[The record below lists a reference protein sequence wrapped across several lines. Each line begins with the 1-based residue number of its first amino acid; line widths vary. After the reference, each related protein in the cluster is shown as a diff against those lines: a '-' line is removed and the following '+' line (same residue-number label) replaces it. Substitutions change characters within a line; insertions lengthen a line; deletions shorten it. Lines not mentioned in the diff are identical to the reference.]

1 MIADPLPRELGACGA
16 EAAPAS
22 HRPAEPAAFM
32 PALIL
37 SHAVA
42 LWLNEIA
49 ALRAPVQGL
58 LGEKPLSVRVSRTVW
73 QAEPAAASMLDCV
86 FEVDGDTLILSLPGK
101 LAEAL
106 VGTVQ
111 DGLTLP
117 SEPTRSLVLELALEP
132 LLAPLERMTQ
142 RNLQLVRTEEARSTR
157 PYLELDIAYGE
168 LASKARLLLFSPLDG
183 PVPPAFTVLGGLLG
197 RLPRQTARLLSE
209 IPVIVAGHIGSLRVA
224 IGVLRQAEQ
233 GDALLPDAI
242 PLARGQIILAADRLW
257 APAEIGGDR
266 LVLRGP
272 FRLRSHPLKSEDVMP
287 ESQLQQQPPSEA
299 DIDSIEI
306 TLVFECG
313 RWPMPLG
320 TLRTITEGHVFEL
333 GRPLDGPVD
342 IVANGQRI
350 GRGDI
355 VRIGDEL
362 AVRLRGRLAL
372 ND

>member
-1 MIADPLPRELGACGA
+1 MIADPLTRELGACGA

-22 HRPAEPAAFM
+22 DRPAERAAFM
-32 PALIL
+32 PSLIL

-42 LWLNEIA
+42 SWLNEIT
-49 ALRAPVQGL
+49 ALRAPLQGL

-73 QAEPAAASMLDCV
+73 QAEPAAAPMLDCV
-86 FEVDGDTLILSLPGK
+86 FEVEGETLILSLPGK

-106 VGTVQ
+106 VRTVQ
-111 DGLTLP
+111 NGLTLP
-117 SEPTRSLVLELALEP
+117 SEPARSLVLEFALEP
-132 LLAPLERMTQ
+132 LLAALERMTQ
-142 RNLQLVRTEEARSTR
+142 RNLQLVRTEEARSTQ
-157 PYLELDIAYGE
+157 PYLEFDVAYGE
-168 LASKARLLLFSPLDG
+168 LASKARLLLFSPFDG
-183 PVPPAFTVLGGLLG
+183 PVPPAFTVLGELLG
-197 RLPRQTARLLSE
+197 RLPRQAARLLSE
-209 IPVIVAGHIGSLRVA
+209 LPVIVAGHIGSLRVA

-233 GDALLPDAI
+233 GDALLPDTI
-242 PLARGQIILAADRLW
+242 PLARGQIVLVADRLW

-287 ESQLQQQPPSEA
+287 QNQMQQQPPSEA

-320 TLRTITEGHVFEL
+320 TLRTINEGHVFEL
-333 GRPLDGPVD
+333 GRHLDGPVD

-355 VRIGDEL
+355 VRIGEEL

>member
-1 MIADPLPRELGACGA
+1 MIADPLPRELGACDA
-16 EAAPAS
+16 EAASAPY
-22 HRPAEPAAFM
+22 RPAERAAFT
-32 PALIL
+32 PTLIL
-37 SHAVA
+37 SHAVTS
-42 LWLNEIA
+42 WLNEIA
-49 ALRAPVQGL
+49 ALRAPLQTL

-73 QAEPAAASMLDCV
+73 QAEPAATSMLDCV
-86 FEVDGDTLILSLPGK
+86 FEVNGETLILSLPVA

-106 VGTVQ
+106 IGTVQ

-142 RNLQLVRTEEARSTR
+142 RNLQLVRTEEAPNTR
-157 PYLELDIAYGE
+157 PYLEFDVAFGE

-183 PVPPAFTVLGGLLG
+183 PVPPAFTALGELLG
-197 RLPRQTARLLSE
+197 RSPRQTAKLPSE
-209 IPVIVAGHIGSLRVA
+209 LPVIVAGQVGSLRVA
-224 IGVLRQAEQ
+224 IGVLRRAEQ
-233 GDALLPDAI
+233 GDALLPDVI

-272 FRLRSHPLKSEDVMP
+272 FRLRSHPLTSEDMMAQNQV
-287 ESQLQQQPPSEA
+287 QQQPPSEA

-306 TLVFECG
+306 TLIFECG

-320 TLRTITEGHVFEL
+320 TLRTLNEGHVFEL

-342 IVANGQRI
+342 ILANGQRI

>member
-1 MIADPLPRELGACGA
+1 
-16 EAAPAS
+16 
-22 HRPAEPAAFM
+22 M
-32 PALIL
+32 PTLIL

-42 LWLNEIA
+42 SWLNEIA
-49 ALRAPVQGL
+49 ALRAPLQGV
-58 LGEKPLSVRVSRTVW
+58 LGEKPLSVRVSRIVW
-73 QAEPAAASMLDCV
+73 QAEPATTSMLDCV
-86 FEVDGDTLILSLPGK
+86 FEVDGEALILSLPGK
-101 LAEAL
+101 VAEAL
-106 VGTVQ
+106 VGAVQ

-142 RNLQLVRTEEARSTR
+142 RNLQLVRTEEARSTK
-157 PYLELDIAYGE
+157 PYLEFDVAYGE

-183 PVPPAFTVLGGLLG
+183 SVPPAFAVLGELLG
-197 RLPRQTARLLSE
+197 RLPRQTAKLLSKL
-209 IPVIVAGHIGSLRVA
+209 PVTVAGHIGSLRVA

-257 APAEIGGDR
+257 APAEIAGDR
-266 LVLRGP
+266 LMLRGP
-272 FRLRSHPLKSEDVMP
+272 FRLQSHPLKSEDVMP
-287 ESQLQQQPPSEA
+287 QSQAQQQPPTEA

-313 RWPMPLG
+313 RWPVPLG
-320 TLRTITEGHVFEL
+320 TLRTINEGHVFDL

-342 IVANGQRI
+342 ILANGQRI

-355 VRIGDEL
+355 VRIGEEL

>member
-1 MIADPLPRELGACGA
+1 MMADFPVLEPGCCNVEV
-16 EAAPAS
+16 
-22 HRPAEPAAFM
+22 EPATYRSGGPTPFI
-32 PALIL
+32 PALTL
-37 SHAVA
+37 SRAVA
-42 LWLNEIA
+42 SWLNEIA
-49 ALRAPVQGL
+49 ALRTPLQSR
-58 LGEKPLSVRVSRTVW
+58 LGEKPLSIVVSRLVW
-73 QAEPAAASMLDCV
+73 QAELAPASMLDCV
-86 FEVDGDTLILSLPGK
+86 FEADGETLILSLPGP

-106 VGTVQ
+106 IETVQ

-117 SEPTRSLVLELALEP
+117 SEPARSLILELALEP

-142 RNLQLVRTEEARSTR
+142 RNLQLVRTDEAPSAR
-157 PYLELDIAYGE
+157 PYLEFDVVYGQ
-168 LASKARLLLFSPLDG
+168 LASKARLLLFSPLDVQ
-183 PVPPAFTVLGGLLG
+183 VPSAFRALGELLG
-197 RLPRQTARLLSE
+197 RLPRQTPRLLSDL
-209 IPVIVAGHIGSLRVA
+209 PVIVAGHIGSLRVT
-224 IGVLRQAEQ
+224 IGVVRQARQ

-242 PLARGQIILAADRLW
+242 PLARGQIILTADRLW

-272 FRLRSHPLKSEDVMP
+272 FRLRSHPLKSEDVMTQ
-287 ESQLQQQPPSEA
+287 SQTQQPPSEA
-299 DIDSIEI
+299 DIDSLEI

-320 TLRTITEGHVFEL
+320 TLRTINEGHVFEI

-342 IVANGQRI
+342 ILANGQRI

-355 VRIGDEL
+355 VRIGEEL